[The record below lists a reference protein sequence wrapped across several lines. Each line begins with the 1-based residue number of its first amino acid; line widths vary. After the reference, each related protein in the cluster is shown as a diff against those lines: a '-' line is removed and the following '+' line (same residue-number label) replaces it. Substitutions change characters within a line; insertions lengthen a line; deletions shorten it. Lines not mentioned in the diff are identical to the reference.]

1 MLSRGRVAGLPW
13 SPVAV
18 ALMAGCATPASTVAP
33 AVMDGGAS
41 APAAGASMH
50 VAPLA
55 GVWEGEVWEMPTH
68 CLQGVRCITLSIAR
82 DGRWTASSGG
92 ATLSRR

>member
-1 MLSRGRVAGLPW
+1 
-13 SPVAV
+13 
-18 ALMAGCATPASTVAP
+18 
-33 AVMDGGAS
+33 MDGGAS

-68 CLQGVRCITLSIAR
+68 DLQGVRCITLSIAR